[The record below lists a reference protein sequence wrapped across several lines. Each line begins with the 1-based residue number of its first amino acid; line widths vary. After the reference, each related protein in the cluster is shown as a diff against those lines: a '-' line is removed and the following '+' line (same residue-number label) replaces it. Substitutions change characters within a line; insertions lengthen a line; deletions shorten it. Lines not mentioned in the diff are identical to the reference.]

1 MDNDLFD
8 YIVSLLVRNAND
20 SIEECRESKHDSFEE
35 GRKQAYYEVLDTIK
49 NQLIV
54 AEYNLEDCG
63 LDFNLEEKFCPN
75 RDSLHSKKRASDIRH
90 WRKEIKNDVKFF
102 GIVKQPPF
110 CSSPFRL
117 RKGVPPCCF
126 YSAKC

>member
-20 SIEECRESKHDSFEE
+20 SIEECRESKHDFFEE

-63 LDFNLEEKFCPN
+63 LDFNLEEKYFP
-75 RDSLHSKKRASDIRH
+75 D
-90 WRKEIKNDVKFF
+90 
-102 GIVKQPPF
+102 
-110 CSSPFRL
+110 
-117 RKGVPPCCF
+117 
-126 YSAKC
+126 

>member
-54 AEYNLEDCG
+54 AE
-63 LDFNLEEKFCPN
+63 
-75 RDSLHSKKRASDIRH
+75 
-90 WRKEIKNDVKFF
+90 
-102 GIVKQPPF
+102 
-110 CSSPFRL
+110 
-117 RKGVPPCCF
+117 
-126 YSAKC
+126 